1 MEELSWT
8 NMHSQDVQIEDESF
22 WRAIDIWWLKPQVIN
37 RRISASV
44 EEHKISGFS
53 ESTAA
58 ESLAELS
65 RVKPAVRLHEQWLFG
80 LLNDLQHLASQGEN
94 TTLISFEKCIDDHV
108 SLLEESKN
116 ETVPYN
122 QVSKCESGNVGEE
135 KVTEEVAE
143 KSEIV
148 TDTGGELEM
157 KNEESLL
164 LDKSKMCVICIRK
177 LLSRRA
183 TDAVVH
189 EVGIFGMLI
198 KEYNFCAKKYS

>member
-1 MEELSWT
+1 
-8 NMHSQDVQIEDESF
+8 MHSQDVQIEDESF

-44 EEHKISGFS
+44 EEHKISGLS

-65 RVKPAVRLHEQWLFG
+65 RVKPAVLLHEQWLFG
-80 LLNDLQHLASQGEN
+80 LLNDLQHLASQEEN
-94 TTLISFEKCIDDHV
+94 TTLISFEKCIDHHV

-116 ETVPYN
+116 ETMPNN

-143 KSEIV
+143 IV
-148 TDTGGELEM
+148 TDTGELKLEM
-157 KNEESLL
+157 ENEESLF
-164 LDKSKMCVICIRK
+164 LDKSKKCVICIRK

-189 EVGIFGMLI
+189 EVGIFGRSMLI
-198 KEYNFCAKKYS
+198 KEYNFLCKKKFLILFMIFY